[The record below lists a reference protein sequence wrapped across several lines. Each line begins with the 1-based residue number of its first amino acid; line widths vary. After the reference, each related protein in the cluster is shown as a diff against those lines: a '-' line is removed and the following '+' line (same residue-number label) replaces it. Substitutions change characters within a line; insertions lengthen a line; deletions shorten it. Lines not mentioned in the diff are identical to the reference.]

1 LEKTLI
7 KKYNAMKI
15 EFEMK
20 LQSWLY
26 EVATTC
32 DKYAKEID
40 LDFYLFQSPYPQSNI
55 ELLIVAINP
64 GGSKSYKEM
73 LEEKSKEFGKVI
85 EARTSDM
92 LAYDVN
98 MYALKPQ
105 WEIDNKLKGNDVMR
119 AKLKR
124 VFVTEH
130 LRNLLKESTIINLYY
145 FNTQNTKTLVKLTNT
160 IKEFCEK
167 KTFEFI
173 EITKPQKILFFTSD
187 NYTLSKCGVQI
198 KSIRSIGNYVKEGI
212 LKNGQYVL
220 ALPNPG
226 FYRAYSNNNGK
237 LIGDHIEKYIN
248 N

>member
-1 LEKTLI
+1 
-7 KKYNAMKI
+7 M
-15 EFEMK
+15 EFEFEKK
-20 LQSWLY
+20 LQSWLQ

-40 LDFYLFQSPYPQSNI
+40 LDFYPFQSPLPQSSI
-55 ELLIVAINP
+55 ELLVVAINP

-73 LEEKSKEFGKVI
+73 LKEKSKEYGKVI

-98 MYALKPQ
+98 MYAVKPQ

-119 AKLKR
+119 TKLKR

-130 LRNLLKESTIINLYY
+130 LQNLLKKSKIINLYY
-145 FNTQNTKTLVKLTNT
+145 FNTQNTMTLGKLSNT

-173 EITKPQKILFFTSD
+173 EITKPQKILFFTTD
-187 NYTLSKCGVQI
+187 NYTLSKCGVQSNSI
-198 KSIRSIGNYVKEGI
+198 KSIGNYVKEGV

-226 FYRAYSNNNGK
+226 FYRAYSHDNGK
-237 LIGDHIEKYIN
+237 QIGVHIEKYIN
-248 N
+248 S